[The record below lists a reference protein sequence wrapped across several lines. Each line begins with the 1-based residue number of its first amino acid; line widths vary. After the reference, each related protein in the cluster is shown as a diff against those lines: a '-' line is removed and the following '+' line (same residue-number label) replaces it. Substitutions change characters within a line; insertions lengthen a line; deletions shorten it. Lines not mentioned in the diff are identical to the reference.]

1 MKPLRVLQVSSSFL
15 SAVLASISHV
25 LSAGSLV
32 LNSAFAVGAQPTVG
46 WIGSI
51 YVKCISFS

>member
-32 LNSAFAVGAQPTVG
+32 LNSAFAVGAILVG
-46 WIGSI
+46 TELIA
-51 YVKCISFS
+51 